1 MRILVCVKQV
11 CDSAD
16 TLFIDQSSSWVEYGG
31 HTVFRMN
38 RYDEYALEEAL
49 RIRERF
55 EGTGIDAVS
64 IGPERAQATIR
75 RALGMGADHGIHI
88 YQEERGYLSPFDR
101 AALISRAAADRGYH
115 LILAGVMAEDD
126 MEGQVG
132 GLVAGMLGYA
142 CATSV
147 ISQEL
152 SPGTGEVLVEREIE
166 GGRRERLNLK
176 LPAVLTIQSGI
187 NIPRY
192 PALSHML
199 RSRTAAIE
207 LIEAHALAPRAS
219 SGTRIRCA
227 PAEAGSVG
235 EFLEGT
241 PEQKAL
247 RLLEILHEHSLL

>member
-1 MRILVCVKQV
+1 VGGREIR
-11 CDSAD
+11 D
-16 TLFIDQSSSWVEYGG
+16 GG
-31 HTVFRMN
+31 HHTVGAAGEDLDVGGQQR
-38 RYDEYALEEAL
+38 LE
-49 RIRERF
+49 RV
-55 EGTGIDAVS
+55 GD
-64 IGPERAQATIR
+64 
-75 RALGMGADHGIHI
+75 
-88 YQEERGYLSPFDR
+88 
-101 AALISRAAADRGYH
+101 AAAHPPGAV
-115 LILAGVMAEDD
+115 L
-126 MEGQVG
+126 G
-132 GLVAGMLGYA
+132 GEAQIGD
-142 CATSV
+142 
-147 ISQEL
+147 
-152 SPGTGEVLVEREIE
+152 PGEVLVEREIE